1 MMTGAA
7 KIEQINRR
15 RGDLGPP
22 AGAAVLAVILLGMG
36 GSGEAHLTGGLNF
49 KGIAIGMTKREVCSL
64 ESMAFANE
72 VPCRTWQGDTLGP
85 PRPDPMYDWLRG
97 VPAIV
102 TVHFNRRDDPG
113 ARVDEISANF
123 ARADYGTIREALV
136 KQYGPPTRQ
145 ETGKILLGQ
154 GRGVASRDLVWE
166 RPGGVVRLLE
176 RFEEPD
182 RSGFLIISRGHS

>member
-1 MMTGAA
+1 MTGAG
-7 KIEQINRR
+7 KIRQRNRQRR
-15 RGDLGPP
+15 RLGPL
-22 AGAAVLAVILLGMG
+22 AGTAMLALAPLVTG
-36 GSGEAHLTGGLNF
+36 GNGEAHLTGGLNF

-97 VPAIV
+97 VPAVV

-123 ARADYGTIREALV
+123 AHADYGTVRQALV
-136 KQYGPPTRQ
+136 VQYGPPTRQ

-154 GRGVASRDLVWE
+154 GREVASRDLVWE
-166 RPGGVVRLLE
+166 RPGGGVRLLE
-176 RFEEPD
+176 RVEEPD
-182 RSGFLIISRGHS
+182 RSGFLIIWRGHS